1 MVYFGKV
8 SDGCATILG
17 VVYFIRELL
26 NIVLFLIPIAL
37 IVMLSID
44 FLKGVISFDD
54 GNKKVINFVVKR
66 IIYTVVIFLIPSV
79 VFGLFSVLGVNIG
92 DSNSCWKYVGETNV
106 QEVKEIS
113 EAKEKA
119 LEDKEKEFQ
128 DELSDNL
135 KKENAIASSVN
146 KAKTSTKK
154 KNSGTTSSK
163 KKCSKKTKIRLT
175 SFKGSNLRNSIK
187 KSKVGTTNKNFKT
200 YTYKGKKY
208 LVVATAMKKT
218 SWQNP
223 VSSYNFKDY
232 DTLTLQ
238 IEGKI
243 YDAIVLDVCGAC
255 ASSTKKLKIDL
266 WTTDNK
272 QWWKDNQYICT
283 G

>member
-92 DSNSCWKYVGETNV
+92 DSNSCWKYVGEASV
-106 QEVKEIS
+106 QEVKDIS

-119 LEDKEKEFQ
+119 LEDKTNEIQ
-128 DELSDNL
+128 NELSEKL
-135 KKENAIASSVN
+135 KSRNAIAFSVS
-146 KAKTSTKK
+146 KLKIDSKK
-154 KNSGTTSSK
+154 DGTTGSKSCSS
-163 KKCSKKTKIRLT
+163 KTKIRLT
-175 SFKGSNLRNSIK
+175 SFNDSTLRNSIDK
-187 KSKVGTTNKNFKT
+187 NNVGTTNKNFKT
-200 YTYKGKKY
+200 YTYNGKKY
-208 LVVATAMKKT
+208 LVIATAMKKT
-218 SWQNP
+218 SWSNP

-232 DTLTLQ
+232 DVVTLE
-238 IEGKI
+238 IEGKV

-255 ASSTKKLKIDL
+255 ASSTNKLKIDL